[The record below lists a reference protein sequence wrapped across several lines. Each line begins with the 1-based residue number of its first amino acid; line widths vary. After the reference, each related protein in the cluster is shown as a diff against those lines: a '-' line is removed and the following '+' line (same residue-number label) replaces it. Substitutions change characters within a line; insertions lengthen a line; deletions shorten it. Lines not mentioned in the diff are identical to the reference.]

1 MTLKQVL
8 TVKDN
13 LLIVKL
19 PPRFTPGKRVVVT
32 VEDEQKVNRKQ
43 KLALLKKST
52 NDPLFQSDIQ
62 EVANDFDPIDDESI

>member
-19 PPRFTPGKRVVVT
+19 PPSFTTGKRVVVT

-43 KLALLKKST
+43 KLALLKQST
-52 NDPLFQSDIQ
+52 NDSLFQSDIQ

>member
-19 PPRFTPGKRVVVT
+19 PPRFTTGKRVVVT

-43 KLALLKKST
+43 KLALLKRST
-52 NDPLFQSDIQ
+52 NDPLFQSDIR

>member
-19 PPRFTPGKRVVVT
+19 PSRFTTGKRVVVT
-32 VEDEQKVNRKQ
+32 VEDEQKINRKQ
-43 KLALLKKST
+43 KLALLKKSAS
-52 NDPLFQSDIQ
+52 DPLFQSDVK
-62 EVANDFDPIDDESI
+62 EVTSDFDPIDDESI